1 MTPRKA
7 KGLPHIRR
15 HSRRLFGQNRVATTV
30 APLTQPD
37 RKVGTRSRLTS
48 ALHALKYRDF
58 KLFLGG
64 QLISIVGNYIQ
75 TIAQAWL
82 VYRLTGSAALLGL
95 VAFSGQIS
103 IFVLAPISG
112 IVADSKSR
120 KHILFATQVV
130 PMVLSFLL
138 AALTLSGR
146 VQVWHVFTVAA
157 LMGVVNAFDFPVRQA
172 FVAELVP
179 REDLISAVTLN
190 SSMINS
196 ARTIGP
202 GIGGLLVAGVGEG
215 WCFLGNALS
224 YVAVICGLLLM
235 KSTAA
240 QTKPPPHFRAG
251 VAEAFSFVRHTG
263 PVGALLV
270 LLGLISFTGLR
281 YEILMPVYVKEML
294 HGGPTQFGLLMG
306 ASGIGAILGS
316 LILAMFSNVRTLGD
330 WAALAAAGF
339 GGTLVLLS
347 FSHSFA
353 LSILVMLLIGFTM
366 VTGLDASNTLVQR
379 IVPDELRGRVMA
391 IWTMMLSGLAP
402 FGSLVVGVLAQQFG
416 ARRTFAAGG
425 MACIMGAMG
434 FGFSLPILQREARN
448 LILKRESAGTGA
460 VTVDKK

>member
-1 MTPRKA
+1 
-7 KGLPHIRR
+7 
-15 HSRRLFGQNRVATTV
+15 
-30 APLTQPD
+30 
-37 RKVGTRSRLTS
+37 
-48 ALHALKYRDF
+48 LHALKYRNF

-64 QLISIVGNYIQ
+64 QLVSLIGNYVQ

-82 VYRLTGSAALLGL
+82 IYRLTGSAALLGL

-112 IVADSKSR
+112 VVADSKSR
-120 KHILFATQVV
+120 KHILFATQVA

-138 AALTLSGR
+138 AALTLTGR
-146 VQVWHVFTVAA
+146 VAVWHVFTVAA
-157 LMGVVNAFDFPVRQA
+157 LMGVVNAFDFPIRQA

-224 YVAVICGLLLM
+224 YVAVIIGLLMM
-235 KSTAA
+235 KATAT
-240 QTKPPPHFRAG
+240 QKKPPQHFRAG
-251 VAEAFSFVRHTG
+251 VAEAFNFVRHTG

-281 YEILMPVYVKEML
+281 YEILMPVYVREML

-306 ASGIGAILGS
+306 ASGVGAIFGS
-316 LILAMFSNVRTLGD
+316 FVLAMFSNDRTLGD

-339 GGTLVLLS
+339 GGSLVLLS

-353 LSILVMLLIGFTM
+353 LSLLVMLLIGFTM

-402 FGSLVVGVLAQQFG
+402 FGSLVVGVLAQQFT

-434 FGFSLPILQREARN
+434 FGFSLPILQNEARK
-448 LILKRESAGTGA
+448 LILKRKSADA
-460 VTVDKK
+460 SVVSVDKT

>member
-1 MTPRKA
+1 LK
-7 KGLPHIRR
+7 
-15 HSRRLFGQNRVATTV
+15 
-30 APLTQPD
+30 TQPN
-37 RKVGTRSRLTS
+37 KKIGTRRRLTS

-112 IVADSKSR
+112 VVADSKSR
-120 KHILFATQVV
+120 KHILFATQVA

-224 YVAVICGLLLM
+224 YVAVIVGLLLM

-240 QTKPPPHFRAG
+240 QKKPPQHFRAG
-251 VAEAFSFVRHTG
+251 VVEAFSFVRHTG

-339 GGTLVLLS
+339 GGSLVLLS

-353 LSILVMLLIGFTM
+353 MSVLIMLLIGFTM

-402 FGSLVVGVLAQQFG
+402 FGSLVVGLLAQQFT

-434 FGFSLPILQREARN
+434 FGFSLPILQREARK
-448 LILKRESAGTGA
+448 LILKRESAGASAVA
-460 VTVDKK
+460 VTRN

>member
-1 MTPRKA
+1 
-7 KGLPHIRR
+7 
-15 HSRRLFGQNRVATTV
+15 
-30 APLTQPD
+30 
-37 RKVGTRSRLTS
+37 
-48 ALHALKYRDF
+48 LHALKYRDF

-64 QLISIVGNYIQ
+64 QLISIIGNYVQ

-103 IFVLAPISG
+103 IFVLAPVSG
-112 IVADSKSR
+112 IVADSRSR
-120 KHILFATQVV
+120 KHILFATQVA

-224 YVAVICGLLLM
+224 YVAVIIGLLMM

-240 QTKPPPHFRAG
+240 QKKPQQHFRAG
-251 VAEAFSFVRHTG
+251 VAEAFNFVRHTG

-281 YEILMPVYVKEML
+281 YEILMPVYAKEML

-306 ASGIGAILGS
+306 ASGIGAIFGS
-316 LILAMFSNVRTLGD
+316 LILAMFSSDRTLGD

-339 GGTLVLLS
+339 GGSLVLLS

-353 LSILVMLLIGFTM
+353 LSLLVMLLIGFTM

-402 FGSLVVGVLAQQFG
+402 FGSLVVGVLAQQFT

-434 FGFSLPILQREARN
+434 FGFSLPILQREARK
-448 LILKRESAGTGA
+448 LILKRESADARALA
-460 VTVDKK
+460 VTKS

>member
-1 MTPRKA
+1 MR
-7 KGLPHIRR
+7 
-15 HSRRLFGQNRVATTV
+15 
-30 APLTQPD
+30 TQPD
-37 RKVGTRSRLTS
+37 RKIGTRRRLSS
-48 ALHALKYRDF
+48 ALHALKYRNF

-64 QLISIVGNYIQ
+64 QLISIVGNYVQ

-103 IFVLAPISG
+103 IFVLAPVSG
-112 IVADSKSR
+112 VVADSKSR
-120 KHILFATQVV
+120 KHILFATQVA
-130 PMVLSFLL
+130 PMALSFVL
-138 AALTLSGR
+138 AALTLTGR
-146 VQVWHVFTVAA
+146 VAVWHVFTVAA
-157 LMGVVNAFDFPVRQA
+157 LMGVVNAFDFPIRQA

-179 REDLISAVTLN
+179 KEDLISAVTLN

-224 YVAVICGLLLM
+224 YVAVIIGLLMM
-235 KSTAA
+235 KSTTARKKPA
-240 QTKPPPHFRAG
+240 QHFRAG
-251 VAEAFSFVRHTG
+251 VAEAFNFVRHTG

-306 ASGIGAILGS
+306 ASGVGAIFGS
-316 LILAMFSNVRTLGD
+316 FVLAMFSNDRTLGD

-339 GGTLVLLS
+339 GGSLVLLS

-353 LSILVMLLIGFTM
+353 LSLLVMLLIGFTM

-402 FGSLVVGVLAQQFG
+402 FGSLVVGVLAQQFT

-434 FGFSLPILQREARN
+434 FGFSLPILQREAP
-448 LILKRESAGTGA
+448 
-460 VTVDKK
+460 

>member
-1 MTPRKA
+1 
-7 KGLPHIRR
+7 
-15 HSRRLFGQNRVATTV
+15 
-30 APLTQPD
+30 
-37 RKVGTRSRLTS
+37 
-48 ALHALKYRDF
+48 
-58 KLFLGG
+58 
-64 QLISIVGNYIQ
+64 
-75 TIAQAWL
+75 

-112 IVADSKSR
+112 VVADSKSR
-120 KHILFATQVV
+120 KHVLFATQIA
-130 PMVLSFLL
+130 PMLFSFLL
-138 AALTLSGR
+138 AALTLTGR
-146 VQVWHVFTVAA
+146 VQVWHVFTIAA

-179 REDLISAVTLN
+179 RENLISAVTLN

-202 GIGGLLVAGVGEG
+202 GIGGLLVAAVGEG

-224 YVAVICGLLLM
+224 FVAVIIGLLMM
-235 KSTAA
+235 KSTADRKRTP
-240 QTKPPPHFRAG
+240 QRFRAG
-251 VAEAFSFVRHTG
+251 VAEAFNFVRHTG
-263 PVGALLV
+263 PVGALMV

-294 HGGPTQFGLLMG
+294 HGGPTEFGLLMG
-306 ASGIGAILGS
+306 ASGVGAVLGS

-339 GGTLVLLS
+339 GGSLVLLS

-353 LSILVMLLIGFTM
+353 LSVLVMLLIGFTM

-402 FGSLVVGVLAQQFG
+402 FGSLVVGLLAQQFT

-434 FGFSLPILQREARN
+434 FGFSLPILQREARK
-448 LILKRESAGTGA
+448 LILKRESVDAGA
-460 VTVDKK
+460 VAVNKN

>member
-1 MTPRKA
+1 LR
-7 KGLPHIRR
+7 
-15 HSRRLFGQNRVATTV
+15 
-30 APLTQPD
+30 
-37 RKVGTRSRLTS
+37 
-48 ALHALKYRDF
+48 ALKYRDF
-58 KLFLGG
+58 KFFLGG

-103 IFVLAPISG
+103 IFVLAPVSG
-112 IVADSKSR
+112 VVADSKSR

-130 PMVLSFLL
+130 PMALSFLL

-146 VQVWHVFTVAA
+146 VQVWHVFTIAA
-157 LMGVVNAFDFPVRQA
+157 LMGIVNAFDFPVRQA

-224 YVAVICGLLLM
+224 YVAVIVGLLLM

-240 QTKPPPHFRAG
+240 RKKPPQHFRAG
-251 VAEAFSFVRHTG
+251 VVEAFSFVRHTG

-306 ASGIGAILGS
+306 ASGIGAIFGS

-330 WAALAAAGF
+330 WAALASAGF
-339 GGTLVLLS
+339 GGSLVLLS

-353 LSILVMLLIGFTM
+353 LSVLVMLLIGFTM

-379 IVPDELRGRVMA
+379 MVPDELRGRVMA

-402 FGSLVVGVLAQQFG
+402 FGSLVVGFLAQQFT

-434 FGFSLPILQREARN
+434 FGFSLPILQREARK
-448 LILKRESAGTGA
+448 LILKRESAGASA
-460 VTVDKK
+460 VAVDKN

>member
-1 MTPRKA
+1 
-7 KGLPHIRR
+7 
-15 HSRRLFGQNRVATTV
+15 
-30 APLTQPD
+30 
-37 RKVGTRSRLTS
+37 
-48 ALHALKYRDF
+48 LHALKYRDF

-64 QLISIVGNYIQ
+64 QLISIIGNYVQ

-120 KHILFATQVV
+120 KHILFATQVA

-146 VQVWHVFTVAA
+146 VAVWHVFTVAA

-179 REDLISAVTLN
+179 KEDLISAVTLN

-224 YVAVICGLLLM
+224 YVAVIIGLLLM
-235 KSTAA
+235 KSTASRK
-240 QTKPPPHFRAG
+240 KPPQHFRAG
-251 VAEAFSFVRHTG
+251 VAEAFNFVRHTG

-281 YEILMPVYVKEML
+281 YEILMPVYAKEML

-306 ASGIGAILGS
+306 ASGVGAIFGS
-316 LILAMFSNVRTLGD
+316 LILAMFSNDRTLGD

-339 GGTLVLLS
+339 GGSLVLLS

-353 LSILVMLLIGFTM
+353 VSLLVMLLIGFTM

-402 FGSLVVGVLAQQFG
+402 FGSLVVGVLAQQFT

-434 FGFSLPILQREARN
+434 FGFSLPILQREARK
-448 LILKRESAGTGA
+448 LILKRESADARALA
-460 VTVDKK
+460 VSKTAVSKT

>member
-1 MTPRKA
+1 M
-7 KGLPHIRR
+7 
-15 HSRRLFGQNRVATTV
+15 
-30 APLTQPD
+30 
-37 RKVGTRSRLTS
+37 
-48 ALHALKYRDF
+48 HALKYRDF

-64 QLISIVGNYIQ
+64 QLISIIGNYVQ

-103 IFVLAPISG
+103 IFVLAPVSG

-120 KHILFATQVV
+120 KHILFVTQVA
-130 PMVLSFLL
+130 PMVLSFVL
-138 AALTLSGR
+138 AALTLTGR
-146 VQVWHVFTVAA
+146 VAVWHVFTVAA

-179 REDLISAVTLN
+179 KEDLISAVTLN

-224 YVAVICGLLLM
+224 YVAVIIGLLMM

-240 QTKPPPHFRAG
+240 RKKPAQHFRAG
-251 VAEAFSFVRHTG
+251 VAEAFNFVRHTG

-281 YEILMPVYVKEML
+281 YEILMPVYVREML

-306 ASGIGAILGS
+306 ASGVGAIFGS
-316 LILAMFSNVRTLGD
+316 LILAMFSNDRTLGD

-339 GGTLVLLS
+339 GGSLVLLS

-402 FGSLVVGVLAQQFG
+402 FGSLVVGVLAQQFT

-434 FGFSLPILQREARN
+434 FGFSLPILQREARK
-448 LILKRESAGTGA
+448 LILKRESADARALA
-460 VTVDKK
+460 VSKT

>member
-1 MTPRKA
+1 
-7 KGLPHIRR
+7 L
-15 HSRRLFGQNRVATTV
+15 Q
-30 APLTQPD
+30 
-37 RKVGTRSRLTS
+37 
-48 ALHALKYRDF
+48 ALKYRNF

-75 TIAQAWL
+75 IIAQAWL
-82 VYRLTGSAALLGL
+82 VYRLTGSATLLGL

-112 IVADSKSR
+112 VVADSKSR
-120 KHILFATQVV
+120 KHILFATQVG
-130 PMVLSFLL
+130 PMMLSFLL
-138 AALTLSGR
+138 AALTLTGR

-157 LMGVVNAFDFPVRQA
+157 LMGIVNAFDFPVRQA
-172 FVAELVP
+172 FVAEMVP

-224 YVAVICGLLLM
+224 YVAVIIGLLM
-235 KSTAA
+235 IKSTAA
-240 QTKPPPHFRAG
+240 RKKTPQHFRAG
-251 VAEAFSFVRHTG
+251 VADAFNLVRHTG

-281 YEILMPVYVKEML
+281 YEILVPVYVKEML

-316 LILAMFSNVRTLGD
+316 LVLAMFSNVRTLGD

-339 GGTLVLLS
+339 GGSLVLLS

-353 LSILVMLLIGFTM
+353 LSVLVMLLIGFTM

-402 FGSLVVGVLAQQFG
+402 FGSLAVGALAQQFS

-434 FGFSLPILQREARN
+434 FGFSLPILQREARK
-448 LILKRESAGTGA
+448 LILKRESADARATA
-460 VTVDKK
+460 VARN